1 MKKAI
6 SNFVLII
13 LLTSFSYTETVAA
26 SGFSLCFAAYQ
37 GDFDSLKRAL
47 AEEANPNHK
56 CPGGN
61 RSLAIATEHG
71 HIGMVKA
78 LLKAGAN
85 PKLKGYEGE
94 TALTIAEEEGHDEI
108 TQILR
113 NALKTPETKSST
125 FSSEGIVALPQGG
138 NSAEQV
144 FESAWRSLVVI
155 KDDEG
160 QGSGVIIRSNI
171 VATNCHVIDGGG
183 DIVVYKHN
191 NRRASTDTTFTA
203 TVYKRD
209 NKHDLCLLRVAG
221 LQGSPAHIRE
231 YETLKIGENT
241 YALGSPQGFD
251 LSLSTGIIS
260 QLRQGATN
268 RYIQTDAAISPGSS
282 GGGLF
287 DSNGKLIGILTSKIP
302 DESAE
307 GIGFAIP
314 AELALEL

>member
-1 MKKAI
+1 MKKVI
-6 SNFVLII
+6 SNFMLII

-26 SGFSLCFAAYQ
+26 SGTSLCNAAYL
-37 GDFDSLKRAL
+37 GDFDSLKQAL

-56 CPGGN
+56 CPVGN
-61 RSLAIATEHG
+61 RSLSIATEHG

-85 PKLKGYEGE
+85 PKLKGYDGK

-108 TQILR
+108 AQILR

-125 FSSEGIVALPQGG
+125 FSSEGIVALPQGD

-144 FESAWRSLVVI
+144 FESAWRSVVVI

-160 QGSGVIIRSNI
+160 QGSGIIIRPNI

-203 TVYKRD
+203 AVLKRD
-209 NKHDLCLLRVAG
+209 NKHDICLLYVAG
-221 LQGSPAHIRE
+221 LQGHPAPIRK

-287 DSNGKLIGILTSKIP
+287 DSNGKLIGILTSKIS